1 MVDMK
6 FKKIYIE
13 ISNSCNFA
21 CSFCYKSKRN
31 KRNLSVEEF
40 RFIANKLKPYTNYL
54 YLHVMGEPLLHP
66 HLEEILQIANDY
78 SYKVNITTNG
88 SLIPKQQAVLL
99 KYPPHQINISLHDLE
114 ENIPPEKLP
123 ELIQSFI
130 SFANSVANTTYIN
143 LRLWNRTNDTIS
155 FFTKQCLELLQTEL
169 QLDEFIFSNENLFQ
183 GIHLRKH
190 IYLQT
195 AVRFDWPDMKAEPSD
210 KPKTCYAL
218 KDHIA
223 ILSDGSVVPCCIDAD
238 AHLLLGNI
246 FTDDL
251 ESMVKSEKALR
262 MKKGFARKEAVEEF
276 CKVCG
281 FR

>member
-1 MVDMK
+1 MK

-13 ISNSCNFA
+13 ITNTCNFA
-21 CSFCYKSKRN
+21 CSFCYKSKRS

-40 RFIANKLKPYTNYL
+40 RFIANKLKPFTNYL

-66 HLEEILQIANDY
+66 HFEQILHIANEY

-88 SLIPKQQAVLL
+88 SLISKQQAVLL

-130 SFANSVANTTYIN
+130 SFANSIADTTYIN
-143 LRLWNRTNDTIS
+143 LRLWNRTDDTMS
-155 FFTKQCLELLQTEL
+155 LFTKQCLELLQTEL
-169 QLDEFIFSNENLFQ
+169 QLDESVFTNEHLLQ

-195 AVRFDWPDMKAEPSD
+195 AVRFDWPDVQAIPSD
-210 KPKTCYAL
+210 KSKTCYAL